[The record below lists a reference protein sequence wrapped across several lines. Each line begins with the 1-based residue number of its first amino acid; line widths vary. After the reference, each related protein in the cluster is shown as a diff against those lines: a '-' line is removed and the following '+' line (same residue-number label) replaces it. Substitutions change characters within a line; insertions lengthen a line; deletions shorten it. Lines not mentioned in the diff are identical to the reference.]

1 VLATGT
7 VIGQRYRLEKAL
19 GKGGMGTVWSATHV
33 VTRKVVAL
41 KFLQKAGPLPG
52 VEGADESARRRILR
66 EARAVCAVNHPHVVE
81 VHDVLE
87 LEDGSPVLVMDLLE
101 GESLGER
108 LQRERTLSVE
118 DLLRIV
124 VPMLSG
130 LEAAHARGIVH
141 RDVKPDNV
149 FLARR
154 GDGSVDVKLLDFGI
168 AKVTK
173 LDEGAPAE
181 SAQLTGTGAMMGTP
195 YYMAPE
201 QVYGERDLDA
211 RTDVWAVGISMYEC
225 LAGVRPADGANLGQ
239 ILKQVTVGPF
249 RPLSELAPKAPHAL
263 VRIIEGCLERDR
275 TKRIANATKLREA
288 LERVAAASTLDG
300 TEVAEERASAAA
312 ERWKPRRWVAAAVA
326 VALGAGAVITVAS
339 VDRRT
344 PPHSATAASPV
355 SEIPTAI
362 PAPMPAPI
370 VEPSAPAAA
379 ASTAIDMKPA
389 QAPTK
394 RREPT
399 RPPAVKTASPAA
411 STGTDER
418 AAGGVVAKPPF

>member
-7 VIGQRYRLEKAL
+7 VIGQRYRLEKPL
-19 GKGGMGTVWSATHV
+19 GKGGMGTVWSASHV

-41 KFLQKAGPLPG
+41 KFLQKEA
-52 VEGADESARRRILR
+52 ADESARRRILR

-108 LQRERTLSVE
+108 LQRERTLSVDE
-118 DLLRIV
+118 LLHV
-124 VPMLSG
+124 VIPMLSG

-173 LDEGAPAE
+173 LDEGAAAE

-249 RPLSELAPKAPHAL
+249 RPLAELAPKAPSAM
-263 VRIIEGCLERDR
+263 VQVIERCLERDR
-275 TKRIANATKLREA
+275 TKRIASATELREA
-288 LERVAAASTLDG
+288 LERIAAASTLDG
-300 TEVAEERASAAA
+300 TEVAEERASAGA
-312 ERWKPRRWVAAAVA
+312 ERKPLRRWSAAALG
-326 VALGAGAVITVAS
+326 VALGAAAVITGVS
-339 VDRRT
+339 SSDRGS
-344 PPHSATAASPV
+344 PAPATAPPEALIAKPSAEPSSVPVPVPVPVSEPVPVPSPSKRSETPRRPSPVKNATIAKPASPV
-355 SEIPTAI
+355 VP
-362 PAPMPAPI
+362 PAP
-370 VEPSAPAAA
+370 PS
-379 ASTAIDMKPA
+379 
-389 QAPTK
+389 
-394 RREPT
+394 
-399 RPPAVKTASPAA
+399 
-411 STGTDER
+411 DER